1 MGTMLPAPTMSSN
14 AIYSIYL
21 ASWHNFVPESSSVSE
36 ITHVCLAFVSPSLFI
51 NPEPPSPSALE
62 PFFTNTS
69 AIRSQFP
76 KNVKVLWALG
86 GWGDTESFGVAARD
100 ETSRKLFAKNI
111 KSLLDITNTDGKI
124 GNGDDYKQPGTTN
137 SAKTWEVDAFS
148 KLVSELR
155 SAIGPDKILSAAVPG
170 LPRDMMAFGPDNIR
184 KLVPHI
190 DFFNIMTYDLMN
202 RRDNVTA
209 HHAGIEGSLEAVDR
223 YIQNGVPPHKAIL
236 GFAFYAKWFKI
247 IPLEEHHGPI
257 RSPLGLPTVQMEDP
271 DTGDDLGKSGA
282 FVWSENPSTS
292 VETSFKRAMA
302 LGQYDDR
309 HEGHYFLDEDESV
322 FWSWETPEAIVRK
335 FKMVM
340 QQKGLGGVFA
350 WELGGDSRDWSH
362 VKALND
368 VVKEAKSSGE
378 KKQHRTTYYLMV
390 RRPTLWFTLQPTFSF
405 DGCNALVSN
414 NAPSRPRAFTP
425 CGDMDMDKS
434 LEEYRDAMMKAF
446 KEPLSNRDISDIW
459 DNLQERPTHLCG
471 AGKSLI
477 TWDEVWKS
485 LVDVY
490 GVYCLKEA
498 VSAATKACNKGG
510 HAPKRNSTPEILV
523 MP

>member
-1 MGTMLPAPTMSSN
+1 MSSN

-21 ASWHNFVPESSSVSE
+21 ASWHNFVSEPSLVSE
-36 ITHVCLAFVSPSLFI
+36 ITHVCLAFVSPSLLI
-51 NPEPPSPSALE
+51 SPEPPSPSALD

-76 KNVKVLWALG
+76 KDVKVLWALG
-86 GWGDTESFGVAARD
+86 GWGDTESFGIAARN
-100 ETSRKLFAKNI
+100 ETSRKSFAKNI
-111 KSLLDITNTDGKI
+111 KSLLHITNTDGVDLDWEYPG

-155 SAIGPDKILSAAVPG
+155 SAIGPEKILSAAVPG
-170 LPRDMMAFGPDNIR
+170 LHRDMMAFGPDNIR
-184 KLVPHI
+184 KLVQHI

-202 RRDNVTA
+202 RRDNVTV

-223 YIQNGVPPHKAIL
+223 YIKNGVPPHKAIL

-257 RSPLGLPTVQMEDP
+257 RSPLGLPTVQMEDL
-271 DTGDDLGKSGA
+271 DTGADLGKSGA
-282 FVWSENPSTS
+282 FVWTENPSTS

-302 LGQYDDR
+302 LGQYDER
-309 HEGHYFLDEDESV
+309 HKGHYFLDEDESV

-340 QQKGLGGVFA
+340 EQKGFGGVFA

-362 VKALND
+362 LKALNN

-378 KKQHRTTYYLMV
+378 KKYDYTEL
-390 RRPTLWFTLQPTFSF
+390 
-405 DGCNALVSN
+405 
-414 NAPSRPRAFTP
+414 
-425 CGDMDMDKS
+425 
-434 LEEYRDAMMKAF
+434 
-446 KEPLSNRDISDIW
+446 
-459 DNLQERPTHLCG
+459 
-471 AGKSLI
+471 
-477 TWDEVWKS
+477 
-485 LVDVY
+485 
-490 GVYCLKEA
+490 
-498 VSAATKACNKGG
+498 
-510 HAPKRNSTPEILV
+510 
-523 MP
+523 